1 MNINYVSLLDH
12 ITEAIHAPY
21 GHAERDKWLAD
32 QRLSAKSNHVIEDIK
47 GGHAHWQKDQD
58 SEKRF

>member
-1 MNINYVSLLDH
+1 MDY
-12 ITEAIHAPY
+12 ITEAIYAPY
-21 GHAERDKWLAD
+21 GHAGGNKWLAD
-32 QRLSAKSNHVIEDIK
+32 QRLSVKSNHVIEDIK